1 MLSREY
7 VSYSSLTPWIGHD
20 IAGQRVQFVV
30 KATSRTRAF
39 KKVCAFF
46 GISRAT
52 GYKWVS
58 RYEELG
64 NLRDLKERS
73 PRPHQ
78 IPNKTAP
85 DIERK
90 VLALRDS
97 LGWGARKLAAVLR
110 QQDIRLAASTVHHI
124 LRRNKRIG
132 TEDSN
137 WATWMIQVLLADDPL
152 RSFNESSRTPQSY
165 PAYRTSSVPVD
176 P

>member
-1 MLSREY
+1 MLPREY
-7 VSYSSLTPWIGHD
+7 VSYSSLMPWTGHD
-20 IAGQRVQFVV
+20 IAGQREQFVV
-30 KATSRTRAF
+30 RATSRSQSV
-39 KKVCAFF
+39 KEVCAFF

-73 PRPHQ
+73 RRPHQ

-97 LGWGARKLAAVLR
+97 LGWGARKLATVLK
-110 QQDIRLAASTVHHI
+110 QHDTRLAASTVHHI
-124 LRRNKRIG
+124 LRRN
-132 TEDSN
+132 
-137 WATWMIQVLLADDPL
+137 
-152 RSFNESSRTPQSY
+152 
-165 PAYRTSSVPVD
+165 
-176 P
+176 